1 MPTASC
7 AVGMFVVE
15 MALDEESG
23 LLMHDAGLV
32 VAPAM
37 RGGEAVGNALMV
49 CFSVKFP
56 HDGPPGSVPA
66 TLAATML
73 HHTAVS
79 LGLSL
84 LSEVVPRRPDLI
96 RGRPPLRTSV
106 SAD

>member
-32 VAPAM
+32 VAPETC
-37 RGGEAVGNALMV
+37 GGDPVEDALV
-49 CFSVKFP
+49 VHFSVKFP
-56 HDGPPGSVPA
+56 HDGPPGNVPA
-66 TLAATML
+66 TLAVTML